1 MYNVTVRSKKEQMS
15 RIKVEM
21 DVRNPGGICPAC
33 LCLAEEEQVV
43 VGGSSLASGG
53 AGQPDQTAAWWPG
66 WGRET

>member
-1 MYNVTVRSKKEQMS
+1 MS

-33 LCLAEEEQVV
+33 VCLAEEEQVV

-66 WGRET
+66 WGSET